1 MKKFNQRSFI
11 AMLVFGG
18 ILFYFILSNYELFP
32 VAKKALSPVIGGFVI
47 AYLMDPMVRFITKIS
62 KGKIRRGFSIL
73 IAVFVVIGML
83 IIMGSVLIPSLVNSI
98 TDIVSKITNLVN
110 QGYDLGFLEDLLNKI
125 DSSLADQIITTLQSS
140 LQSILSTL
148 GTLTTTILEGALLA
162 LGSAS
167 SGVYSVFMAF
177 IVALYML
184 GGKADLISRVKRLNY
199 AVFEENT
206 ADELLRITRKSDE
219 IFSAFFVGK
228 IIDSAIIGV
237 LCFVLMA
244 IFKIPNAASI
254 GFFVGVTNIIPYF
267 GPFIGAV
274 PAVLITLA
282 SGTFVQ
288 VFIVILL
295 IVALQQF
302 DGLIL
307 GPKILGDKV
316 GVGAFWIII
325 SVTAGGA
332 IAGVVG
338 MLVGVPVVVLFKTL
352 IEEYVEKK
360 LKDKKLNV

>member
-11 AMLVFGG
+11 ALLVFGG
-18 ILFYFILSNYELFP
+18 ILFYYVLSNYDLFP
-32 VAKKALSPVIGGFVI
+32 LVKKALSPVIGGFVI
-47 AYLMDPMVRFITKIS
+47 AYLMDPMVRFITEIS

-73 IAVFVVIGML
+73 ISVFIIIGML
-83 IIMGSVLIPSLVNSI
+83 ILMGSVLIPSLVNSI
-98 TDIVSKITNLVN
+98 TDIVGKITNLVD
-110 QGYDLGFLEDLLNKI
+110 GGFDFTFLQNLLNRI
-125 DSSLADQIITTLQSS
+125 NSNLADQVITTIESS

-148 GTLTTTILEGALLA
+148 GTLTTSILNGALIA
-162 LGSAS
+162 LGGAS
-167 SGVYSVFMAF
+167 SGIYSFFMAF
-177 IVALYML
+177 IVGLYML

-199 AVFEENT
+199 AIFEKDT

-237 LCFVLMA
+237 LCFILMW
-244 IFKIPNAASI
+244 IFKIPNAAAI

-288 VFIVILL
+288 VFIVIAL

-316 GVGAFWIII
+316 GVGAFWIIV

-338 MLVGVPVVVLFKTL
+338 MLIGVPVVVLFKTL
-352 IEEYVEKK
+352 IEEYVDNT
-360 LKDKKLNV
+360 LKEKKLNV